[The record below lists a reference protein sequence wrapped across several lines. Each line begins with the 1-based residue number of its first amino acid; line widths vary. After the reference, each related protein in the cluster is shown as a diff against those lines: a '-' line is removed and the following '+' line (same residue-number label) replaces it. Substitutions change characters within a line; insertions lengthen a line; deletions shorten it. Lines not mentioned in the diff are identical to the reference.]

1 MLKTNI
7 HLLYYQFKLWNKRKN
22 VWVFWIFLI
31 LLADMYLRPT
41 RRLIDLLG
49 VAPDTTVFPLIWNNT
64 FFLMLFYFS
73 VILYFSDVPFRD
85 SLSRFL
91 LIRCGR
97 FRYVCSHLFYILCS
111 GIVISGFFFLIQ
123 WAMLP
128 APVFGSWGKF
138 WGTIVQTPIAYET
151 GSGIE
156 FQYHILWDFTP
167 QEALAI
173 TFSISVLLN
182 VLSGLFLYFCSLLGQ
197 RTVGMCIA
205 AVFAVLPHIVSWLDF
220 TTFYWLSP
228 YSWLCLD
235 TTMRHYNGSLPSLS
249 YAFPVLILLNII
261 LTAAIL
267 IEVLLKKDMEE
278 HIS

>member
-91 LIRCGR
+91 LI
-97 FRYVCSHLFYILCS
+97 
-111 GIVISGFFFLIQ
+111 
-123 WAMLP
+123 
-128 APVFGSWGKF
+128 
-138 WGTIVQTPIAYET
+138 
-151 GSGIE
+151 
-156 FQYHILWDFTP
+156 
-167 QEALAI
+167 
-173 TFSISVLLN
+173 
-182 VLSGLFLYFCSLLGQ
+182 
-197 RTVGMCIA
+197 
-205 AVFAVLPHIVSWLDF
+205 
-220 TTFYWLSP
+220 
-228 YSWLCLD
+228 
-235 TTMRHYNGSLPSLS
+235 
-249 YAFPVLILLNII
+249 
-261 LTAAIL
+261 
-267 IEVLLKKDMEE
+267 
-278 HIS
+278 